1 MLLKAILWLLSQSP
15 VFALTYD
22 KNYGDFSCNWSTEDR
37 KRILKRFSAVQLRCG
52 NTTVY
57 FLTVVIAEKK
67 LLFQWA
73 HKITLEECQWST
85 ISPRPMSERND
96 YIKELS
102 KKYVDEHLE
111 KLQKNA
117 EELEI
122 EKEFL
127 QYLQENLSY
136 RKSLSYDKMNFY
148 TTVILVFVPLA
159 PSFFDRTFST
169 YIQSHIMICG
179 IYGVLTAFLIYAL
192 LNWGLLAFQYMTV
205 SSMEKSA
212 FREIKDP
219 PEERS
224 RIAQQL
230 YSYYHDWQQ
239 ERFDT
244 DLRVAYVK
252 QTEVTVRCATVLL
265 IMLAL
270 CGPVTKLIDRTYTN
284 HTSDDVNYLYSM
296 EVGELGDPFSA
307 DSVEIAELHAD
318 IRRYQPKRLVVI
330 TSGNVNV
337 ETAAAIEKNFYQYE
351 KSVEILIYVDQS
363 LTPDEFKIAMIG
375 G

>member
-1 MLLKAILWLLSQSP
+1 
-15 VFALTYD
+15 
-22 KNYGDFSCNWSTEDR
+22 
-37 KRILKRFSAVQLRCG
+37 
-52 NTTVY
+52 
-57 FLTVVIAEKK
+57 
-67 LLFQWA
+67 
-73 HKITLEECQWST
+73 
-85 ISPRPMSERND
+85 
-96 YIKELS
+96 
-102 KKYVDEHLE
+102 
-111 KLQKNA
+111 
-117 EELEI
+117 
-122 EKEFL
+122 
-127 QYLQENLSY
+127 
-136 RKSLSYDKMNFY
+136 
-148 TTVILVFVPLA
+148 
-159 PSFFDRTFST
+159 
-169 YIQSHIMICG
+169 MICG

-192 LNWGLLAFQYMTV
+192 LNWGLLAFQYITV

-270 CGPVTKLIDRTYTN
+270 CGPVTKHIDRTYTN